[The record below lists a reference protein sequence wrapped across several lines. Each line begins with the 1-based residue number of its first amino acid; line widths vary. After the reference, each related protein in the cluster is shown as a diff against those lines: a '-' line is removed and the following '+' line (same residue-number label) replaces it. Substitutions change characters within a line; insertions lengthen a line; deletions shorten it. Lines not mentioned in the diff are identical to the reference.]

1 MHQKEAISFE
11 PHELSAADFHQAMLA
26 CVAPR
31 PIAFV
36 STIDKEG
43 RVNLS
48 PFSYFGVFGIN
59 PGTLIFSPAKRVRD
73 ETLKHSLENVLEVP
87 ECVVNMV
94 NYPMIEQMSLSSCEY
109 PKGVNE
115 FVKAGFTE
123 VSSDY
128 VHPPRVGESPA
139 SFECKV
145 IEVKEMGQ
153 KGGSGNLVICE
164 VLKVHVGKS
173 FFKNGKVDTTSLDL
187 VARMGGDW
195 YARASGNA
203 VFQVA
208 KPNLNLGMGFDALP
222 EFIKLSPYL
231 SGNDL
236 GKLAN
241 ATAMPNE
248 VEKESFINSSLFNT
262 LKVLKVTIST
272 QEQLRKEVH
281 LLAAG
286 LLKEGKVIEAWSL
299 LLELNL

>member
-1 MHQKEAISFE
+1 MHQKEAHSFE
-11 PHELSAADFHQAMLA
+11 PGELSAADFHQAMLA

-73 ETLKHSLENVLEVP
+73 TTLKHSLENVLEVP

-94 NYPMIEQMSLSSCEY
+94 NYPMIEQMSLASCEY

-123 VSSDY
+123 VSSDI
-128 VHPPRVGESPA
+128 VKPPRVGESPA

-145 IEVKEMGQ
+145 LEVKEMGQ
-153 KGGSGNLVICE
+153 SGGSGNLVICE

-173 FFKNGKVDTTSLDL
+173 FLKNGKVDTTSLDL

-195 YARASGNA
+195 YARASGSA

-208 KPNLNLGMGFDALP
+208 KPNLNMGMGFDKLP
-222 EFIKLSPYL
+222 DFVKHSPYL

-241 ATAMPNE
+241 ATSFPSE
-248 VEKESFINSSLFNT
+248 EEKEVFRKSSLFGT
-262 LKVLKVTIST
+262 FQVLMKTAADKES
-272 QEQLRKEVH
+272 LRKDGHH
-281 LLAAG
+281 LAKG
-286 LLKEGKVIEAWSL
+286 LLLEGRVNDAWAL